1 MADEK
6 KLDEANVEAVENDET
21 VLANAEAEP
30 VKENNDSKQEESEKE
45 SKKDQVEKKIRK
57 QIEKKQEKD
66 SKFGIAALGEYLKEE
81 HKWENYVF
89 VAVALITLLLGCLII
104 EGSIE
109 VKENFPVIGTHS
121 TAFAWVLISVSA
133 LGLLYAL
140 WPFFKPSFPE
150 LKKITWLTWP
160 KFLANLARVFIFMII
175 FVALLYLYDAFIS
188 EIFVLIFS

>member
-6 KLDEANVEAVENDET
+6 KLDEANVEAEVENT
-21 VLANAEAEP
+21 EAEVEAKP
-30 VKENNDSKQEESEKE
+30 AKEDKQEE

-89 VAVALITLLLGCLII
+89 VVVALITLLLGCLII

-121 TAFAWVLISVSA
+121 TAFAWVLIGVSA

-188 EIFVLIFS
+188 NIFVLIFS